1 MFEFDPPGLD
11 PRTASKD
18 MQFRGRVATIVYA
31 TVGSPKAEV
40 ELDDLSVR
48 PSASG
53 VPDVIAVLSN
63 VGRGYV
69 RTKGTLTISTPDG
82 RSVREL
88 AVPSVP
94 VLPESKRE
102 VRVATAG
109 PQDQPLEPGRYK
121 VEVRIDVGQPA
132 LLVGETTF
140 EVPRIR

>member
-1 MFEFDPPGLD
+1 
-11 PRTASKD
+11 

-31 TVGSPKAEV
+31 TVGNPTSAI
-40 ELDDLSVR
+40 ELDDLQVR
-48 PSASG
+48 PSPGG

-69 RTKGTLTISTPDG
+69 RTKGTMVISTAEG
-82 RSVREL
+82 RSIREIPM
-88 AVPSVP
+88 PSVP

-102 VRVATAG
+102 VRIPAAG
-109 PQDQPLEPGRYK
+109 PQDPPLDPGRYK

-140 EVPRIR
+140 EVSRVR